1 MTTAPIDLSTLRKAL
16 AQLVEAISFWQ
27 ACAQGD
33 PLKPHLRSSV
43 IQSFEFS
50 YELSV
55 RAARRVLI
63 ERAESAD
70 LVRDLS
76 FNDLLRRAL
85 DANLPMEMDTW
96 RRWRDMRNGTSH
108 AYDEERAQAVAL
120 EASAF
125 AKDAAHLLEQLTLAV
140 AVIAPHDTAP
150 ASSLAQAVAKQKG
163 A

>member
-1 MTTAPIDLSTLRKAL
+1 MTSAPIDLSSLCKAL
-16 AQLVEAISFWQ
+16 AQLREAIAFWQ
-27 ACAQGD
+27 TRVDGD

-85 DANLPMEMDTW
+85 DAGFPMALDAW
-96 RRWRDMRNGTSH
+96 RRWRDLRNGTSH
-108 AYDEERAQAVAL
+108 AYDEERAQEVAL
-120 EASAF
+120 AALAF
-125 AKDAAHLLEQLTLAV
+125 VEDANSLLDHLIVITAAQPGGGIAKEP
-140 AVIAPHDTAP
+140 I
-150 ASSLAQAVAKQKG
+150 
-163 A
+163 

>member
-1 MTTAPIDLSTLRKAL
+1 MTYAPIDLSTLRKAL
-16 AQLVEAISFWQ
+16 AQLIEAISFWQ
-27 ACAQGD
+27 ARAQDD

-55 RAARRVLI
+55 RAVRRVLI

-76 FNDLLRRAL
+76 FNDLVRRAL
-85 DANLPMEMDTW
+85 DANLPMELDAW

-120 EASAF
+120 EAASF
-125 AKDAAHLLEQLTLAV
+125 ASDAANLLEHLA
-140 AVIAPHDTAP
+140 IAIERPLGSAP
-150 ASSLAQAVAKQKG
+150 ISTG
-163 A
+163 ALPSPGA

>member
-1 MTTAPIDLSTLRKAL
+1 MTHAPIDLSTLRKAL
-16 AQLVEAISFWQ
+16 AQLTEAICFWQ
-27 ACAQGD
+27 ARAPDD

-55 RAARRVLI
+55 RAVRRVLI

-76 FNDLLRRAL
+76 FNDLVRRAL
-85 DANLPMEMDTW
+85 DANLPMEMDAW

-108 AYDEERAQAVAL
+108 AYDEERAQVVAL
-120 EASAF
+120 DAAAF
-125 AKDAAHLLEQLTLAV
+125 AIDAGNLLEQLVV
-140 AVIAPHDTAP
+140 AIALPQDG
-150 ASSLAQAVAKQKG
+150 ASVPIAALPSKG

>member
-1 MTTAPIDLSTLRKAL
+1 MSTTLIDLSPLRKAL
-16 AQLVEAISFWQ
+16 GQLVEALQLWQ
-27 ACAQGD
+27 SLADGA

-55 RAARRVLI
+55 RAMRRVLI

-76 FNDLLRRAL
+76 FNDLLRSAL
-85 DANLPMEMDTW
+85 DAGFPIVMDAW
-96 RRWRDMRNGTSH
+96 RRWREMRNGTSH

-125 AKDAAHLLEQLTLAV
+125 ANDASRLLEHLALAIDAANAV
-140 AVIAPHDTAP
+140 VKQ
-150 ASSLAQAVAKQKG
+150 ASFDAKL
-163 A
+163 

>member
-1 MTTAPIDLSTLRKAL
+1 MTYAPIDLSTLRKAL
-16 AQLVEAISFWQ
+16 AQLIEAISFWQ
-27 ACAQGD
+27 ARAQDD

-55 RAARRVLI
+55 RAVRRVLI

-76 FNDLLRRAL
+76 FNDLVRRAL
-85 DANLPMEMDTW
+85 DANLPMELDTW
-96 RRWRDMRNGTSH
+96 RRWRDMRSGTSH

-120 EASAF
+120 EAAAF
-125 AKDAAHLLEQLTLAV
+125 ASDAANLLEHLA
-140 AVIAPHDTAP
+140 IAIELPLGSAP
-150 ASSLAQAVAKQKG
+150 APTG
-163 A
+163 ALPSPGA

>member
-1 MTTAPIDLSTLRKAL
+1 MITSLIDLSPLRKAL
-16 AQLVEAISFWQ
+16 GQLVEALQLWQ
-27 ACAQGD
+27 SLADDA

-55 RAARRVLI
+55 RAMRRVLI

-76 FNDLLRRAL
+76 FNDLLRSAL
-85 DANLPMEMDTW
+85 DAGFPIEMGAW
-96 RRWRDMRNGTSH
+96 RRWREMRNGTSH

-120 EASAF
+120 EACAF
-125 AKDAAHLLEQLTLAV
+125 ANDASRLLEHLTLAINAAN
-140 AVIAPHDTAP
+140 AVVQQ
-150 ASSLAQAVAKQKG
+150 ASLDAKL
-163 A
+163 

>member
-1 MTTAPIDLSTLRKAL
+1 MAMTTAPIDLSTLRKAL
-16 AQLVEAISFWQ
+16 AQLVEAIAFWQ
-27 ACAQGD
+27 AREDAD

-85 DANLPMEMDTW
+85 DAGLPMELDTW

-108 AYDEERAQAVAL
+108 AYDEERAQAVAV
-120 EASAF
+120 EAPDF
-125 AKDAAHLLEQLTLAV
+125 AKDAIKLLEHLNSAIGLA
-140 AVIAPHDTAP
+140 ADSTPEATA
-150 ASSLAQAVAKQKG
+150 ALVLAKDA
-163 A
+163 

>member
-1 MTTAPIDLSTLRKAL
+1 MITAPIDLSTLRKAL

-27 ACAQGD
+27 ACAPGD

-55 RAARRVLI
+55 RAVRRVLI

-85 DANLPMEMDTW
+85 DASLPMEMDTW

-108 AYDEERAQAVAL
+108 AYDEERAQAVAS

-125 AKDAAHLLEQLTLAV
+125 AKDAAYLLEQLAV
-140 AVIAPHDTAP
+140 AVAAPHDTAP
-150 ASSLAQAVAKQKG
+150 AFSTAQGAAKQKG
-163 A
+163 V

>member
-27 ACAQGD
+27 TLADSD

-55 RAARRVLI
+55 RAVRRVLI
-63 ERAESAD
+63 ERAQAAD

-76 FNDLLRRAL
+76 FNDLVRRAL
-85 DANLPMEMDTW
+85 DANLPMELDTW

-120 EASAF
+120 EAPAF
-125 AKDAAHLLEQLTLAV
+125 ASDAAHLLEHLVMAIDPPQGDTPVPTAV
-140 AVIAPHDTAP
+140 APPT
-150 ASSLAQAVAKQKG
+150 G